1 MTSRTLKQ
9 VSWLVA
15 LALGAGLGLPPPA
28 EACSAPVCEPDVEA
42 PLPNPGTVPANVP
55 TLVLLTEGAEV
66 ITSGES
72 APRLLRSNG
81 DRVALSTV
89 ASSTEYH
96 VWHVMPASPLV
107 PGETYRLQGVS
118 ACNHP
123 SGSSKSIEV
132 SFTAG
137 AASPLPTATGT
148 LRVETTARGKVRVAH
163 GSLCSTEQDSS
174 YVRFGFTPAPELVP
188 FLPWVAWSLEVDGQR
203 WALERHGTVL
213 PDGTLA
219 PPTRRQLGFGARRL
233 FLVHASCDNPEPYF
247 GDKGLTPGKHRA
259 TLRPVLAQA
268 STSLPPVEVDFE
280 LSCET
285 QAPSEPEPPREAEK
299 LPLPGQGCSHT
310 GGAGM
315 LALPIL
321 LSIRFLV
328 RPRTRHVSQSG
339 S

>member
-9 VSWLVA
+9 VSWLAA
-15 LALGAGLGLPPPA
+15 LTLGAGLGLSTPA

-42 PLPNPGTVPANVP
+42 PLPTNPGTVPANVP

-81 DRVALSTV
+81 ERVELSTV
-89 ASSTEYH
+89 ASRDEYH
-96 VWHVMPASPLV
+96 VWHVRPASPLV
-107 PGETYRLQGVS
+107 PGETYRLQGVA
-118 ACNHP
+118 ACTLP
-123 SGSSKSIEV
+123 SGSSQSLEV

-174 YVRFGFTPAPELVP
+174 YVRLGFTPAPELVP
-188 FLPWVAWSLEVDGQR
+188 FLPWVSWSLEVDGQP
-203 WALERHGTVL
+203 WALERHGAVL

-233 FLVHASCDNPEPYF
+233 FLVHAGCANQEPDV
-247 GDKGLTPGKHRA
+247 GDKGLMPGKHRA
-259 TLRPVLAQA
+259 TLRPVLAQS

-280 LSCET
+280 LSCESRT
-285 QAPSEPEPPREAEK
+285 PSEPPRDIEQ
-299 LPLPGQGCSHT
+299 LPLLGHGCSHT

-315 LALPIL
+315 LALPLL

-328 RPRTRHVSQSG
+328 RRRTHHVPRSG